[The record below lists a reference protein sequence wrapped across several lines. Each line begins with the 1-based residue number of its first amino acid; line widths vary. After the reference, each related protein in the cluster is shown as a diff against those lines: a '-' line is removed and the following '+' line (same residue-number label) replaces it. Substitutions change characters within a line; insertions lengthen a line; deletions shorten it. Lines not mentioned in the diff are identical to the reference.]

1 MRLDRITQLFRKRF
15 PGDESYDLAQRQTPN
30 VLYALVRP
38 DSFPEAELLD
48 FNEELSREI
57 GLGGIEDSKDIDF
70 LNCNYIPSN
79 LETYATA
86 YSGHQFGNWAGQLGD
101 GRAIFLG
108 EIENDKN
115 KLTELQWKGVGATP
129 YSRRADGRAV
139 LRSTVREYLM
149 SEAMHY
155 LGVPTSRSLSLS
167 LSGEAV
173 MRDKLYSGH
182 IRPEKGAFMMRT
194 ASHFLRFGHL
204 EFLASQ
210 GREDLLKD
218 LVDFAIERESNAVEL
233 RQSPD
238 PYLAWFKQV
247 MHKTANLM
255 VQWYRVGFTHGVM
268 NTDNMSLAG
277 ITIDYGPFSMLDEYD
292 LNFTPNTTDLP
303 GRRYAF
309 GQQGQIAQ
317 WNLWQLANSVAPLVN
332 EISELQKELDGFSSY
347 FWQEYDH
354 MLARKFGFE
363 KVEKEDT
370 DFLTEWQ
377 GLMQGTKA
385 DYTLF
390 FIKLESF
397 EGSTNSTSFFK
408 EVFYRPLTHTQ
419 ENKFSAF
426 IEKYQKRKSRNLISD
441 HEALLLMQKANPK
454 FTLRNYLLYECIEQL
469 EKGDR
474 TLFDQL
480 KAALK
485 SPYEQLYPEWS
496 VKRPPGYEDTF
507 GSSTLSCSS

>member
-38 DSFPEAELLD
+38 DSFPKAELLD

-57 GLGGIEDSKDIDF
+57 GLGGIDGSKDCDF
-70 LNCNYIPSN
+70 LNCNFIPEN

-101 GRAIFLG
+101 GRAIYVG
-108 EIENDKN
+108 EIDDDRKE
-115 KLTELQWKGVGATP
+115 LTELQWKGVGATP
-129 YSRRADGRAV
+129 YSRSADGRAV

-149 SEAMHY
+149 SEAMHF
-155 LGVPTSRSLSLS
+155 LGVPTSRSLSLT
-167 LSGEAV
+167 LSGEMV
-173 MRDKLYSGH
+173 MRDKLYSGRV
-182 IRPEKGAFMMRT
+182 RPEKGAFMMRV
-194 ASHFLRFGHL
+194 AKNFFRFGHL

-218 LVDFAIERESNAVEL
+218 LVDFLIERESNALEL
-233 RQSPD
+233 QQSLD

-247 MHKTANLM
+247 MHKTADLM

-309 GQQGQIAQ
+309 GQQGHIAQ
-317 WNLWQLANSVAPLVN
+317 WNLWQLANSIAPLVHDTN
-332 EISELQKELDGFSSY
+332 ELQNELDGFSSY
-347 FWQEYDH
+347 FWQEHDQ

-363 KVEKEDT
+363 QLEKDDS
-370 DFLTEWQ
+370 DFFSDWQ
-377 GLMQGTKA
+377 SLMQITRA

-397 EGSTNSTSFFK
+397 EGSKEPVSFFK
-408 EVFYRPLTHTQ
+408 EVFYGTLSSTQ
-419 ENKFSAF
+419 KEEFSTF
-426 IEKYQKRKSRNLISD
+426 IEKYQKRKMRNLISD
-441 HEALLLMQKANPK
+441 QQALLLMQKNNPK
-454 FTLRNYLLYECIEQL
+454 FTLRNYLLYECFEQL
-469 EKGDR
+469 ETGDR
-474 TLFDQL
+474 TLFEQL
-480 KAALK
+480 KSALK
-485 SPYEQLYPEWS
+485 SPYEQLYPELS
-496 VKRPPGYEDTF
+496 AKRPSGYEDTF
-507 GSSTLSCSS
+507 GCSTLSCSS